1 MEVRDGG
8 KLEMVKP
15 KESQME
21 MESQMAGEFRF
32 EHVEVRDKCR
42 RVSGWKEAL
51 VQRWREFADR
61 GELQK
66 ERRRGWRVDWVFH
79 YGESNFVLPSLPN

>member
-51 VQRWREFADR
+51 VQRWR
-61 GELQK
+61 
-66 ERRRGWRVDWVFH
+66 
-79 YGESNFVLPSLPN
+79 